1 LEELYLSYAFKALSS
16 VMNFENWGRF
26 SSIKLI
32 NAVLAQGCMSEQK
45 NFSMSFSIFLFAFL
59 PLFSSLYLFPLSP
72 PLFCLVDF
80 VVFFLPS

>member
-1 LEELYLSYAFKALSS
+1 
-16 VMNFENWGRF
+16 MNFENWGRF

-32 NAVLAQGCMSEQK
+32 NAVLAQECMSAQE

-72 PLFCLVDF
+72 PLF
-80 VVFFLPS
+80 